1 MGEPGSGISGGGTPG
16 MSGGGAIGS
25 GTIWSAADR
34 NPAAH
39 NLFGLESRTG
49 SIDEDGRLSMLT
61 YQICVLQ
68 PIVDVLP
75 NLVFGE
81 AVALL
86 NLPSSG
92 SNLTLGALF

>member
-1 MGEPGSGISGGGTPG
+1 
-16 MSGGGAIGS
+16 MSGGGATGS

-39 NLFGLESRTG
+39 NLFGLESSDRNF

-86 NLPSSG
+86 NLPSSWSRQSRPG
-92 SNLTLGALF
+92 SWRGPRVYGRG

>member
-16 MSGGGAIGS
+16 MSGGDATGS

-49 SIDEDGRLSMLT
+49 IS
-61 YQICVLQ
+61 
-68 PIVDVLP
+68 
-75 NLVFGE
+75 
-81 AVALL
+81 ALMKTV
-86 NLPSSG
+86 G
-92 SNLTLGALF
+92 FQC